1 MLPMGQ
7 GGMCNSEIVQSCNFG
22 HMYHMI
28 MCYFQTLQ
36 AAFVFALKV
45 LLPVAQYP
53 VPVQLMSEFV
63 PPFCVL
69 TSPSH

>member
-7 GGMCNSEIVQSCNFG
+7 GRMCNSEIVQSHDFG
-22 HMYHMI
+22 HVYHAI
-28 MCYFQTLQ
+28 MCYFRTLQ
-36 AAFVFALKV
+36 VAFVFALKV
-45 LLPVAQYP
+45 LLPVAQYL